1 MMIGGKDGRA
11 PATNPV
17 KIRVLYYLGKSII
30 ATNLASHM
38 IQVVF
43 DGIYGKSVMKS
54 SPAGR
59 KLTLTCHWV
68 VGESSNTRLR
78 RSTMAFLQWSA
89 RMVGEI
95 K

>member
-1 MMIGGKDGRA
+1 MLGGRDGRA

-43 DGIYGKSVMKS
+43 DGIYGKTV
-54 SPAGR
+54 
-59 KLTLTCHWV
+59 
-68 VGESSNTRLR
+68 
-78 RSTMAFLQWSA
+78 
-89 RMVGEI
+89 I
-95 K
+95 